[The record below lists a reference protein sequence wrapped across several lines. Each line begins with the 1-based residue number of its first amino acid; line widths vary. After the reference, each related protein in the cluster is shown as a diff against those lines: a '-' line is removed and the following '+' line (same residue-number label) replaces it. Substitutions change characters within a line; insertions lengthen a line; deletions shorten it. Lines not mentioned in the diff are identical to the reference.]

1 MNLQNAHIN
10 SKNNKVKQ
18 SPQKIRNLKFIIQTK
33 EFQTRN
39 LNKKKK
45 NLKLIMRTLRQTP
58 SRKET

>member
-45 NLKLIMRTLRQTP
+45 T
-58 SRKET
+58 